1 MRTFFAGLVACL
13 TLIAVPVAS
22 ANKQGP
28 DWVSSDNVEYI
39 GSIKPDVGLTTGA
52 KIVGNRMFVTSA
64 KNISIYDISNPASP
78 ERVGILP
85 NASWENEE
93 VPTNGKILAFASDFF
108 SFMPNCVTNDPGTT
122 GRVLGCVQFF
132 DVRDP
137 SNIKEIGATPTS
149 NHTAECVLD

>member
-1 MRTFFAGLVACL
+1 MRLPLAVLPAVFV
-13 TLIAVPVAS
+13 LIAAPGAS
-22 ANKQGP
+22 ANKTGP

-52 KIVGNRMFVTSA
+52 KIIGNRMFVTSA

-93 VPTNGKILAFASDFF
+93 VPTNGKIMGFASDF
-108 SFMPNCVTNDPGTT
+108 
-122 GRVLGCVQFF
+122 
-132 DVRDP
+132 
-137 SNIKEIGATPTS
+137 
-149 NHTAECVLD
+149 